1 MAKKT
6 GFEDLFSE
14 DFGKLG
20 IERLSQLILL
30 SKELK
35 ESLKDAAVTLSK
47 DVKSGKVGGG
57 DDVQKFAQQKAQ
69 AKVIVEQFTAAE
81 RKELDL
87 NKQLIESRKQSAVE
101 IEKLRAQ
108 IKAQTQANKEA
119 AGQFTNVSTK
129 IRENTKALFAM
140 AEAGKRNTK
149 EFKDL
154 LKETARMKDEIG
166 DLKAEIN
173 LLGDETKTIQGVV
186 GTLNLMAA
194 GFQVAEGA
202 SALLGVESE
211 ELQKTFVKLQALM
224 AVTNGLEQIG
234 NLLKKESAAMLFLQS
249 VQTKAAAAAT
259 NLYTFA
265 TGGATVATKAFRIAL
280 LATGIGAII
289 VLVAALAGAFDDV
302 SESTDLATESQE
314 DYNKAIDEYNANLD
328 KTIERAK
335 LMAAGAR
342 GSQEDL
348 KRGIAILKAK
358 GATDK
363 EVYEA
368 EQNLRKKELAD
379 LKTALDAKIQY
390 YKGAFYVTNEFL
402 SLTEEIRNKE
412 NEIEVSRLEAEK
424 KRNEERKKL
433 KADRIKSEED
443 EINEKIKIW
452 DEELK
457 AADEEFDAEFKRKSD
472 ELEMTSMALEAETDA
487 ISKNIDEQDRLKKE
501 QEEKDKARFERQKA
515 LAIKAAQELSA
526 FTQSQLQEKLSAID
540 SEVDASKR
548 REDGLKKL
556 AQQGS
561 LNAQDSIALEKKRQ
575 AELENSREKAI
586 KKQREQ
592 ALILAGIEAFIS
604 LARSGSTN
612 PSGQATGQ
620 VSDLLN
626 GIKGSLDKLKA
637 FKKGGKIEGGEQ
649 IVRVNEEGQ
658 EFVVSAPAVEKYGD
672 GMLDDINSGKFD
684 PINYIS
690 TPSSSR
696 VNYVSDSTDVIN
708 ELKGLRE
715 EVRNKPVSS
724 FDVSP
729 ITKSIRENIRI
740 GNDLLRRHYKRGD
753 KLF

>member
-101 IEKLRAQ
+101 IEKLRSQ

-335 LMAAGAR
+335 LIAAGAR
-342 GSQEDL
+342 GSQEDM

-358 GATDK
+358 GATDQVIYK
-363 EVYEA
+363 A
-368 EQNLRKKELAD
+368 EQALRKKELED
-379 LKTALDAKIQY
+379 LKAVLDAKIKY

-402 SLTEEIRNKE
+402 ILNEAIRDKQNEIDASRFEFERDLAKKRKEAEDKRIKEQKEYQKEVDKISKERFDEGLKREKERLDEQERLNKE
-412 NEIEVSRLEAEK
+412 YQSEVDQLSQQRYDK
-424 KRNEERKKL
+424 KKKDDEEEERRQKE
-433 KADRIKSEED
+433 S
-443 EINEKIKIW
+443 
-452 DEELK
+452 
-457 AADEEFDAEFKRKSD
+457 FD
-472 ELEMTSMALEAETDA
+472 
-487 ISKNIDEQDRLKKE
+487 
-501 QEEKDKARFERQKA
+501 RQKA
-515 LAIKAAQELSA
+515 LAIKAAQELSQ

-548 REDGLKKL
+548 REDGLKQL

-612 PSGQATGQ
+612 PAGGATGQ
-620 VSDLLN
+620 VSELLN
-626 GIKGSLDKLKA
+626 GLKGSLDKLKA

-672 GMLDDINSGKFD
+672 GMLEDINSGKFD

-690 TPSSSR
+690 TPTSSR
-696 VNYVSDSTDVIN
+696 VNYVTDSTEVLSKLD
-708 ELKGLRE
+708 ELISVEK
-715 EVRNKPVSS
+715 NKPVPSWA
-724 FDVSP
+724 VSD
-729 ITKSIRENIRI
+729 ITKGVREDIRM
-740 GNDLLRRHYKRGD
+740 GNTLLRKHYERGN